1 MTGRYRQT
9 EIGVLPDD
17 WQVAAASSMCERVV
31 DCKNRTPPV
40 VEGGD
45 FAVVRTP
52 NVRNGRFVR
61 DDLRYTDA
69 QSFEKWTSRA
79 VPRLGDVLITREA
92 PLGEVCLVPSDTKVC
107 LGQRMMLYRPDSS
120 RLDSRYLV
128 HALASRGVRSNLL
141 RQIGGSTVGHARV
154 DDIRDLAIPVP
165 ATKSEQEAIAGTLGD
180 ADALIESLEQLIAK
194 KRLIKRGAMQE
205 LLRPK
210 SHWHSH
216 ELEDVAEV
224 IDPHPSHRAP
234 PEVPD
239 GIPFVGIGDL
249 REDGEITGTRFRT
262 VDPAVFDEHRRR
274 YDLRDELIGLGR
286 VASIGKVVRL
296 QDRSEKYAVAPTL
309 GIIRGTKVRRRYLLY
324 ALKSDA
330 TVEQFARIMSGSTR
344 SSVGMNVLRTLLIYL
359 PPTEVEQSQIA
370 GVLSD
375 IDADIDATQATLGE
389 LIKVK
394 QGMMQQLL
402 TGRIRLV

>member
-1 MTGRYRQT
+1 
-9 EIGVLPDD
+9 
-17 WQVAAASSMCERVV
+17 
-31 DCKNRTPPV
+31 
-40 VEGGD
+40 
-45 FAVVRTP
+45 
-52 NVRNGRFVR
+52 
-61 DDLRYTDA
+61 
-69 QSFEKWTSRA
+69 
-79 VPRLGDVLITREA
+79 
-92 PLGEVCLVPSDTKVC
+92 
-107 LGQRMMLYRPDSS
+107 MMLYRPDSS